1 MTELIRKSGY
11 FDDKFYALADEARSK
26 HIDPISH
33 YVTEGEK
40 RGFAPSEQFDP
51 VFYKDAYPDVAAYS
65 FVNALHHYLSYGKAE
80 GGRLPLPIADQ
91 LILPKGR
98 LDPKKSALVIVCHE
112 ASRTGAPILGW
123 NLTRALA
130 KRFNVVVVLIKGGPL
145 EYAFEQCA
153 AVVVKRRDGGNFQD
167 AEAVHVAR
175 RIVEVYRP
183 LFIIANS
190 VETRSFVPGFAKANV
205 PVIVLAHE
213 FSGNTRPVGILN
225 EVYGWAAHI
234 VFSAKVVQ
242 EASRADYPILDVRE
256 VSVIPQGRCEVP
268 ADEDQPRGR
277 KARRA
282 APLNRLKR
290 QNEVLVVGMGAVQI
304 RKGVDLFIAI
314 AADVRRLA
322 PNSKIRFAWIGQG
335 YDPKYDVSYSA
346 YLAEQI
352 SRSALKEDK
361 FSFVNEVDDLDPI
374 YAQSDI
380 FLLSSR
386 LDPLPNVAID
396 AMMRGIPVICFEN
409 ATGMAE
415 ILCSEEITR
424 RLVVPYMD
432 IRAVAESIVDLAS
445 SRAEFQKIS
454 SGVKS
459 KAVSV
464 FNMDRY
470 LDALEK
476 LGRGHAD
483 AWKQIARDREVIEN
497 AQAFDQDFYLPPAA
511 KASAER
517 TPLLHYLVRSH
528 ILHNRAIPSPQ
539 TT

>member
-1 MTELIRKSGY
+1 
-11 FDDKFYALADEARSK
+11 
-26 HIDPISH
+26 
-33 YVTEGEK
+33 
-40 RGFAPSEQFDP
+40 
-51 VFYKDAYPDVAAYS
+51 
-65 FVNALHHYLSYGKAE
+65 
-80 GGRLPLPIADQ
+80 
-91 LILPKGR
+91 
-98 LDPKKSALVIVCHE
+98 
-112 ASRTGAPILGW
+112 
-123 NLTRALA
+123 
-130 KRFNVVVVLIKGGPL
+130 
-145 EYAFEQCA
+145 
-153 AVVVKRRDGGNFQD
+153 
-167 AEAVHVAR
+167 
-175 RIVEVYRP
+175 
-183 LFIIANS
+183 
-190 VETRSFVPGFAKANV
+190 
-205 PVIVLAHE
+205 
-213 FSGNTRPVGILN
+213 
-225 EVYGWAAHI
+225 
-234 VFSAKVVQ
+234 
-242 EASRADYPILDVRE
+242 
-256 VSVIPQGRCEVP
+256 
-268 ADEDQPRGR
+268 
-277 KARRA
+277 
-282 APLNRLKR
+282 
-290 QNEVLVVGMGAVQI
+290 MGAVQI

-322 PNSKIRFAWIGQG
+322 PDSKIRFAWMGQG

-483 AWKQIARDREVIEN
+483 PWKQIARDREVIEN

-528 ILHNRAIPSPQ
+528 ILHNKSDPIAANYLRRPCVGFHPLIYANENPAYDQ
-539 TT
+539 TTREDPFAHFLRTNRPDGRWCNRVIRIPEYRDAGLSADDAPRNRLRVALHGHFHHSELLSDLMMRLRKNRQNCDLFISTTATEKVKGIRAATQDYENGKVEIAVVPNKGRDIGAFLVDLSTHFDEYDVVGHVHGKRSVIDGDNSMGERWRNFLWTNLIGNNETS